1 MIPSGDTLIEG
12 WQQVILKDMRGFYK
26 KSGHL
31 KPNEIPADFA
41 NNKIRF
47 CTKQIAL
54 SPFYFAG
61 T

>member
-1 MIPSGDTLIEG
+1 MIEG